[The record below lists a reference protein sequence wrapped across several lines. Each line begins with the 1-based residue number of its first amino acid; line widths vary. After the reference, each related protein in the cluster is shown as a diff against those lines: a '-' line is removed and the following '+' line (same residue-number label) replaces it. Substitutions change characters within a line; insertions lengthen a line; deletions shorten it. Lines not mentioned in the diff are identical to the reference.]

1 MYIYAKSLKIKTV
14 NIPIIVPADILIAL
28 NESEA
33 ELKEHF
39 QVGIAMM
46 LYHQGKLTLGKA
58 IQLSGLS
65 RFEFEEALA
74 KNKIPVSMLSAEQ
87 VFEDADKLKGL

>member
-1 MYIYAKSLKIKTV
+1 MKTV
-14 NIPIIVPADILIAL
+14 NIPVVGPADILIAL
-28 NESEA
+28 NESEQ

-65 RFEFEEALA
+65 RFEFEKALA
-74 KNKIPVSMLSAEQ
+74 KNEIPVSFLSAEQ
-87 VFEDADKLKGL
+87 AFADADKFKYL